1 VKNILRSAVLS
12 AVMALSAQSA
22 MADVTVSGAF
32 LKFGVGDNGSLID
45 FGTFTGIQFDPTGT
59 GNFAGKPDFITPGI
73 PFSYFSLGVNGTWDT
88 AGGYS
93 PSYNPFTSTTGTFN
107 GAGTTFVITS
117 NGNYQGLKL
126 SQVISFDLNSN
137 IIHTNVV
144 LTNVSGGTLANVVYG
159 TGLDPDQDAT
169 GYGVYSTIN
178 SIGGQGVGAS
188 VSALGANSGLQIT
201 MSNTS
206 GWVDTTASV
215 NNWQT
220 DPYFLT
226 AGVTNVG
233 DGDNAIALGYKF
245 GDMHSGQQI
254 SIGYDY
260 TITAAVPEPETYAM
274 LLVGLGVA
282 GFLARRRKPA

>member
-1 VKNILRSAVLS
+1 MLLG
-12 AVMALSAQSA
+12 AQSA
-22 MADVTVSGAF
+22 MADVTVSGDY
-32 LKFGVGDNGSLID
+32 LEFGVGNNGSLID
-45 FGTFTGIQFDPTGT
+45 FGTFTGIKFDPTGM
-59 GNFAGKPDFITPGI
+59 GNFVSSPDFITPGT
-73 PFSYFSLGVNGTWDT
+73 PFSYYSIGVNGSYDT

-93 PSYNPFTSTTGTFN
+93 PGYNPFTSTTGSFT
-107 GAGTTFVITS
+107 GAGTTYVITS
-117 NGNYQGLKL
+117 NGNYAGLKI

-144 LTNVSGGTLANVVYG
+144 LTNASGGTLKNVVYG

-169 GYGVYSTIN
+169 CCTYSTMNTIN
-178 SIGGQGVGAS
+178 GQGVGAS
-188 VSALGANSGLQIT
+188 VSAMGAYTGLTIT

-245 GDMHSGQQI
+245 GDMKSHQQI

-260 TITAAVPEPETYAM
+260 TITAAAVPEPETYGM
-274 LLVGLGVA
+274 LLAGLGIV
-282 GFLARRRKPA
+282 GFLARRRKQA